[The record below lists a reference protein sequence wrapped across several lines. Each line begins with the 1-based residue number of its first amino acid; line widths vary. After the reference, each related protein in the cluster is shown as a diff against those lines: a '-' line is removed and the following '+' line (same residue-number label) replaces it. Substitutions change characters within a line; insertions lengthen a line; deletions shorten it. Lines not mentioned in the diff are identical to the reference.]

1 MDIAESSAGPG
12 AGAIGA
18 FLTYKNRDY
27 VLDIARRY
35 LADKF
40 QWAPP
45 DTADTAEAFRGLVG
59 DVLGTIAGMPDSPRL
74 TLVDL
79 NKRAITAIRYRV
91 IAPETLATTASSG
104 SVGTGA
110 GSAEYGPPLPAI
122 DRGVSAKQNGAG
134 PDDEEEE
141 GSFMEKLQELEQR
154 RKVLWTPPMVPAA
167 ASASAAPGATQQAQ
181 SPSVAPIGTPVILAP
196 PVPIAR
202 PAIPLFIHG
211 WERDR
216 VAYPGR
222 AMFVWNGRLPSF
234 MNPTSLKV
242 TQVWLPMTVT
252 TVDPTPY
259 IRLEITGAGRQ
270 VADVILTGPGPGLG
284 AWGVWAPCSD
294 ALARLPALAP
304 PWTLRILTAE
314 GHLLKMGADHHVVV
328 SAMRY
333 SGSIRIQCGRAD
345 AGASLG
351 DVLHIYQTDGDLVR
365 GRVTGHIG
373 SDLLLDIGDEIAV
386 GGEYALTG
394 AVLVNVSR
402 QVVVLLEGSRTSH
415 LKDRGGGGGG
425 AGES

>member
-1 MDIAESSAGPG
+1 M
-12 AGAIGA
+12 
-18 FLTYKNRDY
+18 
-27 VLDIARRY
+27 
-35 LADKF
+35 ADKF

-45 DTADTAEAFRGLVG
+45 DTAESAEAFRGLIG
-59 DVLGTIAGMPDSPRL
+59 DVFGTIAGMPDSPRL
-74 TLVDL
+74 TLGDL

-91 IAPETLATTASSG
+91 IAPETLATTASNG
-104 SVGTGA
+104 S
-110 GSAEYGPPLPAI
+110 SEYGPPLPSI
-122 DRGVSAKQNGAG
+122 DRGVSAKQTGG
-134 PDDEEEE
+134 PDEEDEDE

-154 RKVLWTPPMVPAA
+154 RKVLWTPPMVP
-167 ASASAAPGATQQAQ
+167 SAAPQTQQAQ
-181 SPSVAPIGTPVILAP
+181 QAQQAQAPVGSASVAPMGTPVILAP

-222 AMFVWNGRLPSF
+222 AMFIWNGRLPSF

-242 TQVWLPMTVT
+242 TQVWLPTAVTVK
-252 TVDPTPY
+252 DPTPY

-270 VADVILTGPGPGLG
+270 VADVILTGSGTGTGTGTGAVG
-284 AWGVWAPCSD
+284 AWGSWVPCSD

-304 PWTLRILTAE
+304 PWTLRVLTAE
-314 GHLLKMGADHHVVV
+314 GHLLKMGADHHTVV
-328 SAMRY
+328 SAMHY
-333 SGSIRIQCGRAD
+333 SGSIRIQCNG
-345 AGASLG
+345 AGAGAGLG

-402 QVVVLLEGSRTSH
+402 QVVILLEGSRTSH
-415 LKDRGGGGGG
+415 LKDRGG
-425 AGES
+425 E